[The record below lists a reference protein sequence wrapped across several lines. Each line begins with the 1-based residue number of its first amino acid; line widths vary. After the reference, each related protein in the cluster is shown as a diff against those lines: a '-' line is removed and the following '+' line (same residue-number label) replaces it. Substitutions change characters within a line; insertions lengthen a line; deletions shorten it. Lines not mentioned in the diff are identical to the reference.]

1 MYRLIAAIALLCFA
15 STIAFAQVNSA
26 IGGTVQDSSQALI
39 PGVSIKATN
48 TQTGVVTTTIS
59 NESGAYNFAALIPG
73 IYSVTA
79 SLPGFRSKT
88 FSDVQLSAA
97 APIRLNFTL
106 EVGAVSTQVDVT
118 VAPDTLLAQ
127 SGASIGE
134 VLTESRVQNLPVVG
148 NNVLDLVRILP
159 GFRES
164 TAGDA
169 FDTFAGAAANT
180 LNTVRD
186 GISVSDGRFN
196 NGLFSTTTIN
206 PDLVGEIRLIL
217 TPVDAEM
224 GRGNGQVQ
232 ITTRSGTNRYTGAAV
247 WNFRNSA
254 FDPNTWANNRQVD
267 PATGKAVQPDW
278 TNDHEYTI
286 SFGGPDHQEQDIFLC
301 AVGPANSQGTPGRR
315 GNRADGCGA
324 SRYFPFL

>member
-1 MYRLIAAIALLCFA
+1 MKCSR
-15 STIAFAQVNSA
+15 N
-26 IGGTVQDSSQALI
+26 
-39 PGVSIKATN
+39 P
-48 TQTGVVTTTIS
+48 
-59 NESGAYNFAALIPG
+59 E
-73 IYSVTA
+73 
-79 SLPGFRSKT
+79 FR
-88 FSDVQLSAA
+88 
-97 APIRLNFTL
+97 
-106 EVGAVSTQVDVT
+106 
-118 VAPDTLLAQ
+118 
-127 SGASIGE
+127 
-134 VLTESRVQNLPVVG
+134 NLPVVG

-164 TAGDA
+164 TAGEA

-247 WNFRNSA
+247 WNSRNSK

-267 PATGKAVQPDW
+267 PG
-278 TNDHEYTI
+278 NGE
-286 SFGGPDHQEQDIFLC
+286 SS
-301 AVGPANSQGTPGRR
+301 PAGL
-315 GNRADGCGA
+315 DE
-324 SRYFPFL
+324 